1 MICQFEPNE
10 HYNKIGK
17 QTNTLSKRETTQT
30 PHKDGK
36 SHERRTKTTKYRI
49 KQTKENF
56 NLCENHLFRI
66 KRGKYMH
73 RGDSRSKNDQN
84 HPLFE
89 ARRRKL
95 LRKKLGPAHQEKEK
109 KK

>member
-1 MICQFEPNE
+1 
-10 HYNKIGK
+10 
-17 QTNTLSKRETTQT
+17 
-30 PHKDGK
+30 
-36 SHERRTKTTKYRI
+36 
-49 KQTKENF
+49 
-56 NLCENHLFRI
+56 
-66 KRGKYMH
+66 MH

-109 KK
+109 EK